1 MLISNG
7 LQNFTL
13 THETF
18 FDVQQQIEQEL
29 FKLKVD
35 ERSAMRA
42 AMLLEEIFF
51 RLCEHNK
58 QPNPQATLK
67 IRRHWGSID
76 LRLMMAGDEYNPLD
90 TDKISDDSDADYYR
104 DILIKSYRS
113 RLGYSYRGGC
123 NVVSIAV
130 QKAKSSQVRR
140 TIIAMVAGVI
150 AGFLL
155 KETLP
160 ADTVTFIDEYIS
172 GSVRTIFL
180 SALNLMIAPL
190 VFFSI
195 MKGIGNVSD
204 SSDLGRL
211 GMKMTAL
218 YAATTI
224 LAAILA
230 LAVGMIFF
238 SGDIPQIGNPV
249 ESAPADFSLLDM
261 LVGIVPKT
269 LIEPLLNGNMMQV
282 IFMAIIFG
290 VTLNSLGE
298 KKYPV
303 VNLVQSLDALSLR
316 VTRNIVRFIPLVAF
330 LSMASLIF
338 NVGLDSLLIFGL
350 GIIAQGAVLFVVL
363 AIYGVWVMLIGRLS
377 PVPFWKKIFPFLP
390 IPAALAST
398 NAAMPDALK
407 FCVQRLGIDEK
418 ISAFTIPIAASV
430 KMDGSCTFFI
440 MQSIMFAKLYGLE
453 LTGGLLTM
461 IFLMGVTL
469 SMCSP
474 GVTGGAVICLTLIF
488 TSMGIPLE
496 AAGMALSVDPLVSM
510 LRTPLNTACGIG
522 ATLILAGNENLLNK
536 DIYIRN

>member
-1 MLISNG
+1 MK
-7 LQNFTL
+7 FTL
-13 THETF
+13 TRKNF
-18 FDVQQQIEQEL
+18 FDVQQQIESEL
-29 FKLKVD
+29 LRLHVN
-35 ERSAMRA
+35 ERDIMRA
-42 AMLLEEIFF
+42 AVLLEDIFL
-51 RLCEHNK
+51 RMCDNID
-58 QPNPQATLK
+58 ATLTALE
-67 IRRHWGSID
+67 IRKHWSNVD
-76 LRLMMAGDEYNPLD
+76 LRIKMTGNEFNPLD
-90 TDKISDDSDADYYR
+90 TENISDDNDADYYR
-104 DILIKSYRS
+104 NFLIKAYQS
-113 RLGYSYRGGC
+113 RLGYSYRNGC
-123 NVVSIAV
+123 NIVSITV
-130 QKAKSSQVRR
+130 HKAKSSQVRR
-140 TIIAMVAGVI
+140 TIIAMVAGII

-160 ADTVTFIDEYIS
+160 AGTVTFIDTYIS
-172 GSVRTIFL
+172 GSVRTIFFN
-180 SALNLMIAPL
+180 ALNLMIALL

-204 SSDLGRL
+204 TSDLGRL
-211 GMKMTAL
+211 GMKMTVL

-224 LAAILA
+224 FSALIA

-238 SGDIPQIGNPV
+238 SGDIPQIGIAV
-249 ESAPADFSLLDM
+249 ESSQSDFSLLNM

-269 LIEPLLNGNMMQV
+269 LIDPLINGNMMQI

-316 VTRNIVRFIPLVAF
+316 VTRNIVSFIPIVAF

-338 NVGLDSLLIFGL
+338 NVGFDSLLIFGL
-350 GIIAQGAVLFVVL
+350 GILAQGAVLVAVL
-363 AIYGVWVMLIGRLS
+363 AIYAVLVMLIGRLS
-377 PVPFWKKIFPFLP
+377 PVPFLKKIFPFLP

-398 NAAMPDALK
+398 NAAMPDALR
-407 FCVQRLGIDEK
+407 FCVQKLEEK
-418 ISAFTIPIAASV
+418 ISAFTIPISASV
-430 KMDGSCTFFI
+430 KMDGNCTFFI

-510 LRTPLNTACGIG
+510 LRTPLNTASGI
-522 ATLILAGNENLLNK
+522 ASTLILAGNENLLNK